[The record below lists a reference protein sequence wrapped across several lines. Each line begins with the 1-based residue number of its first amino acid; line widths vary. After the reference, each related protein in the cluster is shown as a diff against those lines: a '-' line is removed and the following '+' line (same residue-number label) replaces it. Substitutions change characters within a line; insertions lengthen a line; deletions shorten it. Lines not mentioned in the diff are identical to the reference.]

1 LIQAWRID
9 KAKRSKAESFSGEG
23 ARLVS
28 GRWNGLGSALVYA
41 ASNLSLAA
49 LEKFVHLGE
58 DGLGIK
64 FVSYE
69 LEIPS
74 TIKAIRWEEPD
85 IPKDWR
91 DTPAPVSTQKLG
103 DEWLAGRR
111 SAVLLVPSIVTL
123 GELNVI
129 LNPGHPEFAKI
140 RISDPKPFSFDPRMW
155 K

>member
-1 LIQAWRID
+1 MIRAWRID
-9 KAKRSKAESFSGEG
+9 KAKRAKAESFSGEG

-49 LEKFVHLGE
+49 LEKFIHLGE

-69 LEIPS
+69 IEIPS
-74 TIKAIRWEEPD
+74 SIKAVRWEEPD

-111 SAVLLVPSIVTL
+111 SAVLLVPSIVTPS
-123 GELNVI
+123 EFNVL
-129 LNPGHPEFAKI
+129 LNPVHLEFSKI
-140 RISDPKPFSFDPRMW
+140 RIFGPTSFSFDPRMW